1 MPCYTAQLF
10 TGWISGPSLVKGC
23 RRVKSARPRA
33 SDRDSTCGR
42 RSRILRPP
50 VRNRGG
56 LARVN
61 DACALTASHGC
72 REIDVLG
79 APGGESLGPYSAT
92 QCKKSPGY
100 HAHWSCHTSK
110 DGHGPPF
117 RAKMAVSVPNRS
129 RARFTIEAP
138 KCEKCC

>member
-100 HAHWSCHTSK
+100 HAHWSCHESTESTAPVFCSQDTATSARQ
-110 DGHGPPF
+110 G
-117 RAKMAVSVPNRS
+117 RAS
-129 RARFTIEAP
+129 RCSMERGRVL
-138 KCEKCC
+138 